1 MIENENRATTFSKVS
16 SKNSKYL
23 EKEGKN
29 TLQII
34 RDIRR
39 SEFKEH
45 NMLLYPDLQ
54 SYREIYSECT
64 KQALENDEVVFLA
77 TTYDSFKNVDN
88 MLRSKGISVDEE
100 RKEGNLVIVDAVRA
114 YQIDTYGA
122 MNLAKSLITR
132 GASEKKTGVFNISDM
147 GSFFLTER
155 TEDLVQYEQSLPKK
169 MDLEFVAICAY
180 HKDNFGMLTDQQQ
193 QALLSFHN
201 TILNVKN

>member
-1 MIENENRATTFSKVS
+1 MIENENRATTFSKVP

>member
-122 MNLAKSLITR
+122 MNLAKSLIMR
-132 GASEKKTGVFNISDM
+132 GSSEKKTGVFNISDM

>member
-1 MIENENRATTFSKVS
+1 MIENENRATTFSKVP

-122 MNLAKSLITR
+122 MNLAKSLIMR

-180 HKDNFGMLTDQQQ
+180 HKDNFGILTDQQQ

>member
-1 MIENENRATTFSKVS
+1 MIENENRATTFSKVP

-64 KQALENDEVVFLA
+64 KQALENNEVVFLA